1 MQISEIEKA
10 SIAELPQN
18 LTRLEAARYLR
29 KHVRSLDRM
38 IARKELKA
46 VKVGGSVLIPKSEIA
61 RLVSP

>member
-1 MQISEIEKA
+1 MQNSDIEKA

-18 LTRLEAARYLR
+18 LTRQEAACYLR